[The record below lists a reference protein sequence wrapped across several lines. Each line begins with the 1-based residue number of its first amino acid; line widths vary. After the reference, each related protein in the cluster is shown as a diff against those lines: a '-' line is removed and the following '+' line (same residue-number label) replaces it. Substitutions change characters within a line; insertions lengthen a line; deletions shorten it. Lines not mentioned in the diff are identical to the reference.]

1 MAARRLLIV
10 LLLLLGVSTLA
21 AALVPPRSLRD
32 ETSSETTTT
41 TTERTDTAA
50 PPRSPVGSHFP
61 VTITVGGKRV
71 PVVAC
76 PPAKERTA
84 RCEPIRVG
92 DRMTLTVRAL
102 RPAQLEIPS
111 FGLIGFAAPSAPA
124 IFELVFDSAADY
136 GIRFTDSGK
145 IAARIQVLTAGA
157 RRRARAG
164 SNRA

>member
-21 AALVPPRSLRD
+21 AALLPPRSLRD
-32 ETSSETTTT
+32 ETGSETTA

-50 PPRSPVGSHFP
+50 PRTPVGSHFP

-92 DRMTLTVRAL
+92 DRMTLTVQSL

-145 IAARIQVLTAGA
+145 VAARIQVLTAGA
-157 RRRARAG
+157 KPRARAG
-164 SNRA
+164 SGRA

>member
-41 TTERTDTAA
+41 TERTDTAA
-50 PPRSPVGSHFP
+50 APRSPVGSHFP
-61 VTITVGGKRV
+61 VTITVGGERV

-92 DRMTLTVRAL
+92 DRMTLTVRSL

-157 RRRARAG
+157 RPRARAG